1 MRYEKH
7 NGKKAVSEGRNPD
20 YSEKDT
26 GIFCAFIIQVCKQRK
41 MNYMKDILEKK
52 AVDAILVTDEYNFR
66 YLSGFGG
73 EGILFILKDEKHL
86 ITDSRYTLDA
96 KEKATK
102 RGFKVWEYTR
112 DNTINDIL
120 TQIMASHGVK
130 NVGFEDMNIS
140 YREYK
145 KYTEAFKNIT
155 FKELGDELE
164 TLRMVK
170 SDEELKLLEMA
181 EHIGDMAFN
190 DILPFIKPGIS
201 ELSLAAEIEYAMKK
215 RGAQGLSF
223 DTIVAAGEGS
233 ASPHH
238 VPTDYILKEG
248 DFVTMDFGC
257 RYKGYCSDMT
267 RTVVIGK
274 ASEKQKEV
282 YNTVLKAQQCA
293 LDELRAGKTGES
305 IDRVARDIISKAGYG
320 KYFGHGLGH
329 SVGLFIHEEPRLS
342 PAEKRT
348 LKSGNIVTVEPGIY
362 IEGFGGVRIEDM
374 VAVTEDGYRNFASS
388 PKQLIEIQL

>member
-1 MRYEKH
+1 
-7 NGKKAVSEGRNPD
+7 
-20 YSEKDT
+20 
-26 GIFCAFIIQVCKQRK
+26 

-388 PKQLIEIQL
+388 PKQLIEIPL